1 VNVAVVGHVEWVEF
15 LRVQTLPRRGEIV
28 HASSSWEE
36 PGGGGAMAAVVLAR
50 LAGAATLFT
59 ALGNDDLGRRAIAD
73 LRVLGVHVEAAI
85 REEPQRRAVT
95 HVDDDGE
102 RTITVIGD
110 RMVPSAADP
119 LPWEQLSDC
128 DAVFFTGG
136 DVGALRAARHAK
148 VVVATPRAGVT
159 LRTANVQLEA
169 LVGSGTDAGE
179 RIAPGE
185 IAPAPRL
192 VVRTAGPRGGSYETA
207 DGDTGTYEPAVLPG
221 ELVDAY
227 GAGDSF
233 AAGLTYA
240 LGEDRPV
247 ADALAVAAGCA
258 AFAVTRRGAHG
269 GPLTAS

>member
-15 LRVQTLPRRGEIV
+15 LRVKALPQCGEIV

-59 ALGNDDLGRRAIAD
+59 ALGNDDLGQRALAE
-73 LRVLGVHVEAAI
+73 LRALGFRVEAAI

-95 HVDDDGE
+95 HIDDGGE
-102 RTITVIGD
+102 RTITVVGD
-110 RMVPSAADP
+110 RMVPSVADP

-136 DVGALRAARHAK
+136 DVGALRAARHAN
-148 VVVATPRAGVT
+148 VVVATPRAGAP
-159 LRTANVQLEA
+159 LRTANVQLDA

-179 RIAPGE
+179 QIGPGE
-185 IAPAPRL
+185 IAPVPRL
-192 VVRTAGPRGGSYETA
+192 VVRTAGPRGGSYQTA
-207 DGDTGTYEPAVLPG
+207 DGGTGTYEPAVLPG
-221 ELVDAY
+221 ELIDAY

-233 AAGLTYA
+233 AAGLTFA
-240 LGEDRPV
+240 LGEGRPV
-247 ADALAVAAGCA
+247 GDALRVAARCA
-258 AFAVTRRGAHG
+258 ALALTRRGAHG
-269 GPLTAS
+269 SQLAAP